1 MLVSLSNIHKYYN
14 GREILHG
21 VNLTINEGER
31 IGLVGANGC
40 GKTTFLRIL
49 TGKEEPDRFVEDD
62 GVISRASKTTV
73 GYLEQMGG
81 AGAQQYGV
89 CGNAQRLCG
98 GIAGGRPDA
107 GAGGADARRSG
118 CSVRRIQP
126 AYRLF

>member
-49 TGKEEPDRFVEDD
+49 TGKEEPDRSE
-62 GVISRASKTTV
+62 
-73 GYLEQMGG
+73 E
-81 AGAQQYGV
+81 
-89 CGNAQRLCG
+89 
-98 GIAGGRPDA
+98 
-107 GAGGADARRSG
+107 RR
-118 CSVRRIQP
+118 
-126 AYRLF
+126 